1 MFECLVSLALLVG
14 TEPARALR
22 PDMTAWGPVYSMDVK
37 EDLTVKGTEQKERR
51 AGVRAKMPIPVQICI
66 EGEDEVVE
74 YTTTNVSAGGIFI
87 PTDSPH
93 PTGTRLDLQ
102 LYLEPLGLTIGA
114 KGWVVRSIP
123 VPEDESAPAGM
134 GIQFATEGR
143 IGWDFLKNLIQGEI
157 RAASSSA
164 G

>member
-1 MFECLVSLALLVG
+1 MKED
-14 TEPARALR
+14 RI
-22 PDMTAWGPVYSMDVK
+22 VK
-37 EDLTVKGTEQKERR
+37 EINQKERR
-51 AGVRAKMPIPVQICI
+51 VGARARMPIPVQICI

-74 YTTTNVSAGGIFI
+74 YTTTNVSAGGIFV

-123 VPEDESAPAGM
+123 VPEDASAPAGM

-157 RAASSSA
+157 RADNASA